1 MNSLCTAVGTTMFQR
16 IKVFIYFLG
25 LYLNRRQAK
34 ALLEQIQ
41 ASNLNDEARDRI
53 IEILRLMLRLPE
65 ESLPEPSWP
74 QPPLPA
80 RSTPSAP
87 RPGASSIESP
97 LMP

>member
-1 MNSLCTAVGTTMFQR
+1 MFQR
-16 IKVFIYFLG
+16 IKVLIYFLG

-53 IEILRLMLRLPE
+53 IDILRLMLRLPE
-65 ESLPEPSWP
+65 ESLPESSSP

-87 RPGASSIESP
+87 RPGSSSIEPP